1 MKKLTLIAVALLY
14 MGISFAGNDGFV
26 IHGYLKN
33 AEGHEASLNLRTDT
47 SMFSDMGHAI
57 IKDGKFELR
66 GKVDKPY
73 HGTLMTNNL
82 NLVNEN
88 HWPNDSI
95 RWNYIDVFVG
105 NEDITLYPDLTLS
118 GGQVMTDFLAY
129 KTLKDGERLLG
140 DGASESSMDDL
151 DIRFIASHP
160 HSIISLWR
168 ANEIL
173 QRAYRLTEAQVE
185 KIASSLNV
193 TNDTARL
200 NEFNRRLAS
209 ARKTTKGSPVA
220 DLDILDVKGKRHQLV
235 DIIPK
240 GKYVLVDF
248 WASWCGMCLHA
259 MPEVAEIAKEYK
271 DIFTV
276 IGLSIDRK
284 DDAWRKAMKAH
295 PEPWQQYI
303 TTPEGYRALFDKYQV
318 GNGVPYYLVVDPDGK
333 VIFSPSHPHE
343 IREFLSKINKQQ

>member
-1 MKKLTLIAVALLY
+1 MRKLTLIAFVLLC

-47 SMFSDMGHAI
+47 NMFSEMGHTV

-82 NLVNEN
+82 NLVNQN

-105 NEDITLYPDLTLS
+105 NEDITLYPNLTLS
-118 GGQVMTDFLAY
+118 GGQVMTDFIAY
-129 KTLKDGERLLG
+129 KTMKDGVRQLNGE
-140 DGASESSMDDL
+140 GAAYDMDDL
-151 DIRFIASHP
+151 DISFIASHP
-160 HSIISLWR
+160 NSVISLWR

-173 QRAYRLTEAQVE
+173 QRAYRLTDVQVE
-185 KIASSLNV
+185 KIAGSLNV
-193 TNDTARL
+193 TTDTARL

-209 ARKTTKGSPVA
+209 ARRTTKGSPVS
-220 DLDILDVKGKRHQLV
+220 DLSILDVKGKRHQLV

-259 MPEVAEIAKEYK
+259 MPEVAEIAKDYK

-295 PEPWQQYI
+295 PEPWPQYV
-303 TTPEGYRALFDKYQV
+303 TTPEGYKDLFDKYQV
-318 GNGVPYYLVVDPDGK
+318 GDGVPYYLLVDPEGK
-333 VIFSPSHPHE
+333 VIASPSHPYE
-343 IREFLSKINKQQ
+343 IRNFLSTVKR